1 MRVNFTNGWF
11 PTLLWLTA
19 LSTGYFL
26 GSDCC
31 SVAEVSFDYVISV
44 YLFVRFKEVIRLYVQ
59 LVLGFK
65 LSIPGTPIVINNL
78 KIQGR
83 PVLRFSRCHI
93 LYVIIKLTLRV
104 S

>member
-1 MRVNFTNGWF
+1 M
-11 PTLLWLTA
+11 WLTA

-65 LSIPGTPIVINNL
+65 LSNTRHPQNQPMTGIE
-78 KIQGR
+78 
-83 PVLRFSRCHI
+83 PVTYGLQNRC
-93 LYVIIKLTLRV
+93 
-104 S
+104 SAC

>member
-11 PTLLWLTA
+11 PTLLWFTA

-65 LSIPGTPIVINNL
+65 LSIPGTP
-78 KIQGR
+78 
-83 PVLRFSRCHI
+83 P
-93 LYVIIKLTLRV
+93 
-104 S
+104 

>member
-1 MRVNFTNGWF
+1 MFLANILQ
-11 PTLLWLTA
+11 LLNIN
-19 LSTGYFL
+19 YFL

-44 YLFVRFKEVIRLYVQ
+44 YLFVRFKEFIRLYVQ

-65 LSIPGTPIVINNL
+65 LSIPGTPMLVINNL

-83 PVLRFSRCHI
+83 PVL
-93 LYVIIKLTLRV
+93 
-104 S
+104 